1 MVRVTYW
8 LGLESPGH
16 SIIPFIG
23 SDQNRKRER
32 EKESGLVAAWS
43 WGMGRLS
50 MIDHG
55 SRIFFLR

>member
-1 MVRVTYW
+1 MIRVTYW
-8 LGLESPGH
+8 LGLESSGH

-32 EKESGLVAAWS
+32 EKESGLVAAW
-43 WGMGRLS
+43 GRLGV
-50 MIDHG
+50 IDRG